1 MGAKTKRLLIIKKII
16 SSMKIGTQDELLS
29 VLMEKGFKLTQATLS
44 RDLKFLKIG
53 KVSDVKKGYI
63 YFLPDAVENSKMKDT
78 NSSADNFPINGF
90 ISLKFSNNLG
100 VMRTKAGYA
109 SSIASYID
117 MRAPFEILGTIAGD
131 DTILIIPVEG
141 ARPKNIKNALVMIIP
156 ELEDKIT

>member
-1 MGAKTKRLLIIKKII
+1 MSLKTKRLLAIKKII
-16 SSMKIGTQDELLS
+16 SSTKIGTQEELLDIL
-29 VLMEKGFKLTQATLS
+29 VGKGFHLTQATLS

-53 KVSDVKKGYI
+53 KVSDVKKGYV
-63 YFLPDAVENSKMKDT
+63 YFLPDSVENIKTKNI
-78 NSSADNFPINGF
+78 NSPIDNFPINGF

-117 MRAPFEILGTIAGD
+117 TKDPYEILGTIAGD

-141 ARPKNIKNALVMIIP
+141 VKVKDVKNSLVMIIP
-156 ELEDKIT
+156 ELEGRI